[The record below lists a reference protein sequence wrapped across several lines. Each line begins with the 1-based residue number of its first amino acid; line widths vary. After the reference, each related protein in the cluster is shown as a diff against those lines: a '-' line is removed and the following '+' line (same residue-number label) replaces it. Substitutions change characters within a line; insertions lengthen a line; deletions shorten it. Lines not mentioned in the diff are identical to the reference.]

1 MAQLPA
7 GWKEFY
13 SHRASAPYF
22 AGPGGVTQ
30 WTKPDLDGGGGSA
43 KRARVDDDDDG
54 GAGGSVLELQNELAL
69 AKEKHAAEVAGLRS
83 KVGRNLTS
91 LFLFLS
97 FVFSLTPKVSL
108 YLDLI
113 IRSWS

>member
-43 KRARVDDDDDG
+43 KRARVDDDDDDDG

-83 KVGRNLTS
+83 KV
-91 LFLFLS
+91 
-97 FVFSLTPKVSL
+97 
-108 YLDLI
+108 
-113 IRSWS
+113 